1 MIERKNG
8 SLEMKKCLE
17 KFKFKRLVG
26 AHIIWCHLQK
36 SSTTVEWDDK
46 SYEVGQSFWEYFK
59 VKVLNKF
66 VQFQGMKLTLENTEW
81 HKQWMLNCL
90 YEPVCDKHSELV

>member
-1 MIERKNG
+1 
-8 SLEMKKCLE
+8 MKKCLE
-17 KFKFKRLVG
+17 KFKFKLLVG
-26 AHIIWCHLQK
+26 AHIIWGHLQK

-66 VQFQGMKLTLENTEW
+66 VQFQGMKLR
-81 HKQWMLNCL
+81 KYWMTQTMNF
-90 YEPVCDKHSELV
+90 ELSISTSMWQT